1 MRTLGLT
8 RFDAV
13 TPGLIERAT
22 QEHELDTARRPL
34 PIAAD
39 IEAGDTAGLFFNF
52 MDSED
57 SQWFEASPAERRAGF
72 GNGRYSNNVMH
83 PSNRSHTPIRIDCLT
98 AAPQPLAAITSG
110 GVFVYPRNN
119 L

>member
-8 RFDAV
+8 RFDAI

-39 IEAGDTAGLFFNF
+39 IEAGDTAGLFFSF

-57 SQWFEASPAERRAGF
+57 SQWFEASPAERR
-72 GNGRYSNNVMH
+72 GRLRQWPVLEQRHASQ
-83 PSNRSHTPIRIDCLT
+83 
-98 AAPQPLAAITSG
+98 QP
-110 GVFVYPRNN
+110 
-119 L
+119 

>member
-39 IEAGDTAGLFFNF
+39 IEAGDTAGLFFSF

-57 SQWFEASPAERRAGF
+57 SQWFEASPAERR
-72 GNGRYSNNVMH
+72 GRLRQWLVLEQRHASQ
-83 PSNRSHTPIRIDCLT
+83 
-98 AAPQPLAAITSG
+98 QP
-110 GVFVYPRNN
+110 
-119 L
+119 